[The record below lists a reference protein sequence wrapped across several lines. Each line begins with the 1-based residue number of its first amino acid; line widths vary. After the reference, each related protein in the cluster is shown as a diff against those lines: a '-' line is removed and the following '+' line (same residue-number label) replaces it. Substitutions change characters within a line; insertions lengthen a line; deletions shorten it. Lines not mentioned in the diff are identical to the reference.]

1 MLRMS
6 YSKVSEV
13 KDPKIRTNG
22 LIQTEE
28 RESSIITEGKAG
40 EKVGL

>member
-13 KDPKIRTNG
+13 KDPKIRTNA

-28 RESSIITEGKAG
+28 RDVIYHYRREGR
-40 EKVGL
+40 